1 MNERQLD
8 NILWKRYL
16 CPSID
21 AVTQRINALSALEQ
35 SYFYALY
42 NFITKELYTSKSGD
56 VEYEGRAGAAALW
69 LATLAEK
76 SENGE
81 ILYDLVIRQN
91 HAADIHKPYLV
102 LERVHPDADTLPN
115 FRQGDA
121 IVLYERNVNEDNVTN
136 KMVFK
141 EISSIFPIAMF
152 ALGFVQRSRI
162 SVCCQWIAVTR

>member
-1 MNERQLD
+1 MA
-8 NILWKRYL
+8 
-16 CPSID
+16 C
-21 AVTQRINALSALEQ
+21 
-35 SYFYALY
+35 YFGG
-42 NFITKELYTSKSGD
+42 E
-56 VEYEGRAGAAALW
+56 
-69 LATLAEK
+69 

-136 KMVFK
+136 KWCLK
-141 EISSIFPIAMF
+141 EISSIFPIAM
-152 ALGFVQRSRI
+152 LH
-162 SVCCQWIAVTR
+162 

>member
-1 MNERQLD
+1 MA
-8 NILWKRYL
+8 
-16 CPSID
+16 C
-21 AVTQRINALSALEQ
+21 
-35 SYFYALY
+35 YFGG
-42 NFITKELYTSKSGD
+42 E
-56 VEYEGRAGAAALW
+56 
-69 LATLAEK
+69 

-141 EISSIFPIAMF
+141 GNNRVYFR
-152 ALGFVQRSRI
+152 LR
-162 SVCCQWIAVTR
+162 CLH

>member
-1 MNERQLD
+1 MACYFGGESRER
-8 NILWKRYL
+8 
-16 CPSID
+16 
-21 AVTQRINALSALEQ
+21 
-35 SYFYALY
+35 
-42 NFITKELYTSKSGD
+42 
-56 VEYEGRAGAAALW
+56 
-69 LATLAEK
+69 
-76 SENGE
+76 E

-141 EISSIFPIAMF
+141 GNIEYISDCDVCIRLRAT
-152 ALGFVQRSRI
+152 QQNI
-162 SVCCQWIAVTR
+162 SVLPMDSRYAIEHDYMDTSFRSMYSGLSAFLSATKDRRDLLLNQREPEFDSAFDGAMLLLPMTLYVLR